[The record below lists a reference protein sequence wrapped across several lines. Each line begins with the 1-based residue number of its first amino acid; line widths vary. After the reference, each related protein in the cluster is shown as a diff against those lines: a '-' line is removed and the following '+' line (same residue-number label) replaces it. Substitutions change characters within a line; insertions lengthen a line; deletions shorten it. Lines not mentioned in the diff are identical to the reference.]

1 MENDHTYSVFVF
13 FYYAF
18 KGWPIYVERTV
29 TRNHFKLVRISVFFL
44 TLLSL
49 QLNYRISLRSY
60 FWGYFVSQI
69 PGARIAENFSAKY
82 VMLFSVA
89 INVVCTIL
97 TPLAANIHYLAMIAM
112 RIGEGIGGGVTFPA
126 MHVMLAAWVSCTT
139 RNANS
144 KLNKNMFLF

>member
-1 MENDHTYSVFVF
+1 MKSISFPIFSTVF
-13 FYYAF
+13 
-18 KGWPIYVERTV
+18 IY
-29 TRNHFKLVRISVFFL
+29 FL
-44 TLLSL
+44 FG
-49 QLNYRISLRSY
+49 SY

-97 TPLAANIHYLAMIAM
+97 TPLAAKIHYSLMILM

-126 MHVMLAAWVSCTT
+126 MHVMLATWAPPNERSTMSALV
-139 RNANS
+139 
-144 KLNKNMFLF
+144 